1 MNTATLA
8 PTARKRLPAVSAW
21 FAVYS
26 QLERRA
32 FMKAASKLIVAL
44 AFVAAIGPASA
55 ATNGGRGNAEVL
67 NWTVGSTAYQ
77 TIERGT
83 LSQFCLLRFPAEAT
97 RLVLLKADEARAP
110 RMLEGCK

>member
-8 PTARKRLPAVSAW
+8 PTTRKRLPAVSTW

-32 FMKAASKLIVAL
+32 FMKAASKLIVLL
-44 AFVAAIGPASA
+44 AFIAAIGPASA
-55 ATNGGRGNAEVL
+55 ATSSGGSNVEGL
-67 NWTVGSTAYQ
+67 NRTAGSTAYQ
-77 TIERGT
+77 TIDHGT

-97 RLVLLKADEARAP
+97 RLVLLRADGAKAP
-110 RMLEGCK
+110 RMLENCR